1 MKKRIVKVWSKS
13 VIVAGDFALLCFSMT
28 LLMALTPVLLGQS
41 ATTGALTGTVKD
53 SSGAVVPNATV
64 TVTSVATGQARVTTT
79 SGNGTYTVAFLPP
92 VNTE

>member
-13 VIVAGDFALLCFSMT
+13 VIAAGGFALFCFSMALALSMT
-28 LLMALTPVLLGQS
+28 LTPVLLGQS

-64 TVTSVATGQARVTTT
+64 TVTSVATG
-79 SGNGTYTVAFLPP
+79 
-92 VNTE
+92 